1 MTRSDKA
8 LYRQVFK
15 DLFLLSCK
23 FVCILIS
30 LALLGFVG
38 FCILAVH

>member
-1 MTRSDKA
+1 MTRSTKA
-8 LYRQVFK
+8 LYKSVLR
-15 DLFLLSCK
+15 DLLYLSCK